1 MVLPH
6 SSRAE
11 KVVWLVLQNAFV
23 LGRLVQKLG
32 HCFKKNSSPWI
43 KWIFFKVKMPGK
55 QHTGN
60 TAGHKKE
67 RKGSMIIGSLRR
79 WNSESERCHPLKTN
93 KCQEAG
99 REKKTHR
106 WFSSQSTPVG
116 NRGGWNTE
124 KKKSGSDKNRVIQ
137 GRSSGLNEVFD
148 HQLEQCD
155 LRVVATCSGL
165 NSSTSSNFKCFLVIF
180 RIA

>member
-124 KKKSGSDKNRVIQ
+124 KKNQ
-137 GRSSGLNEVFD
+137 EVTKIESYKGEVQDWMRF
-148 HQLEQCD
+148 L
-155 LRVVATCSGL
+155 T
-165 NSSTSSNFKCFLVIF
+165 TSSSNVTCVLSPLVQVLTLPQVPTLNVF
-180 RIA
+180 